1 MDFNRVVA
9 GEGSEA
15 YFLRGK
21 DSTPEKLKEPSASLP
36 GHTERTAEFL
46 LPATN
51 KAYSESV
58 LPQFH
63 KLKEVPTLSFSTLP
77 ASHKLERLRSVYFFF
92 WVSVNEKA
100 LLANERI

>member
-58 LPQFH
+58 QPQFH
-63 KLKEVPTLSFSTLP
+63 KLK
-77 ASHKLERLRSVYFFF
+77 RSYPCSCQD
-92 WVSVNEKA
+92 VSDAEQIPKKNQNHNFAPV
-100 LLANERI
+100 